1 MAVSERR
8 RDRGSRQASIA
19 VRSIGVEI
27 RLARIGAGLSID
39 TAGRSVGL
47 SASTFRRIERGST
60 SGIGVRQLSLA
71 AAAVG
76 LELVLR
82 TYPDGDPVRDAGH
95 EALLGRIRAC
105 LPSDAPWQ
113 REVPLSLSG
122 DRRAWDARTMLERQ
136 RVDFEAEMRIGDI
149 QALQRKLELKRRD
162 DNARIVILVVAD
174 TRHNRR
180 VLALHRESLR
190 EAFPLD
196 TRVVLKAL
204 RAGRAPA
211 ASGIVVI

>member
-1 MAVSERR
+1 MATSERR
-8 RDRGSRQASIA
+8 RVRGCRQASIQ
-19 VRSIGVEI
+19 VR
-27 RLARIGAGLSID
+27 AIGADIRAARTGVGLSLES
-39 TAGRSVGL
+39 AGRSVGL
-47 SASTFRRIERGST
+47 SATTYRRIEAGDT
-60 SGIGVRQLSLA
+60 SGIPVRQLSLA
-71 AAAVG
+71 ATAVG

-82 TYPDGDPVRDAGH
+82 TFPDDDPVRDAGH

-113 REVPLSLSG
+113 REVPLSQSG
-122 DRRAWDARTMLERQ
+122 DRRAWDARTLLERQ

-162 DNARIVILVVAD
+162 GDGRIVILVVAD

-190 EAFPLD
+190 TAFPLD
-196 TRVVLKAL
+196 TRAVLKAL
-204 RAGRAPA
+204 RAGKAPA